1 MRENRLFFDIK
12 EGRKMAALSMA
23 EKPWLDWNRH
33 ARLGTHEHE
42 NWASSLYSR
51 SFIGS
56 IMRLANKGEV
66 FLEDSEVPA
75 IETAL
80 SNS

>member
-1 MRENRLFFDIK
+1 MGS
-12 EGRKMAALSMA
+12 EGSRVY
-23 EKPWLDWNRH
+23 
-33 ARLGTHEHE
+33 
-42 NWASSLYSR
+42 YSG
-51 SFIGS
+51 SFIGL

-66 FLEDSEVPA
+66 FLGDSEVSA

>member
-1 MRENRLFFDIK
+1 MR
-12 EGRKMAALSMA
+12 
-23 EKPWLDWNRH
+23 NRH

-42 NWASSLYSR
+42 NLAASLYSG
-51 SFIGS
+51 SFIGL